1 MKITKKTLLF
11 IFLGMLL
18 DIAAQDSA
26 DVSKT
31 RVSIETDPATFV
43 FNGYAAHVRI
53 KPQRSKHWVIGAG
66 AYALDLPSM
75 MVDMNQKNKQ
85 MGWNV
90 RIRSA
95 FGLFGEYYL
104 KTAGKKWFLG
114 LQTSVQN
121 YKITNDLIAGRE
133 IKHSN
138 FLIMPSVGYTW
149 QPFKFPFYVKPWAG
163 LGYTAK
169 ITGDSSI
176 DGKQYHI
183 SSFMAFATLHLGY
196 RF

>member
-1 MKITKKTLLF
+1 MKITKRTLLCILF
-11 IFLGMLL
+11 CMLL
-18 DIAAQDSA
+18 DIAAQDST
-26 DVSKT
+26 DVSRT
-31 RVSIETDPATFV
+31 RVSVETDPATFV
-43 FNGYAAHVRI
+43 LHGYAAHIRI
-53 KPQRSKHWVIGAG
+53 KPPKSKHWVIGAG
-66 AYALDLPSM
+66 AYALDLPSL
-75 MVDMNQKNKQ
+75 MVDMNKKNKQ

-121 YKITNDLIAGRE
+121 YKITNDLIAGQE
-133 IKHSN
+133 IRHSN
-138 FLIMPSVGYTW
+138 FLLMPSVGYTW
-149 QPFKFPFYVKPWAG
+149 QPFRVPFYVKPWAG

-169 ITGDSSI
+169 ITGDNSI
-176 DGKQYHI
+176 GGKSYHI

-196 RF
+196 TF